1 MEIIH
6 TPVMLNESLEY
17 LNIKP
22 GDRIVD
28 CTIGEGGHSVEILK
42 RIGEKGLLIG
52 IDKDEDA
59 LSRARNRLSLIGS
72 NFVLVHDTFA
82 NLSNILENLFVKR
95 VSGIIADLGI
105 SSLQLYK
112 AERGFSFMKDGPLDM
127 RMDRKADITASTL
140 VNSLAES
147 ELADVIYYY
156 GEEHLARRIAK
167 AIVVYRK
174 KKRIETTSEL
184 AHIVES
190 VYKRRG
196 RINPATKTFQA
207 LRIAVNNELKDL
219 EKFLKEAP
227 LFLNKGS
234 RIVVISYHSLEDRIV
249 KRAFI
254 NNSVLKR
261 VNKKVIIPGR
271 DEVKANPRARSAK
284 MRVAEKL

>member
-59 LSRARNRLSLIGS
+59 LKRAKERLSLIRN
-72 NFVLVHDTFA
+72 NFILIHGTFA
-82 NLSNILENLFVKR
+82 DLTEILKNLNVKQ
-95 VSGIIADLGI
+95 VNGIIADLGI
-105 SSLQLYK
+105 SSLQLHE

-127 RMDRKADITASTL
+127 RMNQSTDITASTL
-140 VNSLAES
+140 VNSLTES

-227 LFLNKGS
+227 LFLNKGG

-254 NNSVLKR
+254 NNPVLKR

>member
-22 GDRIVD
+22 GDRVVD

-59 LSRARNRLSLIGS
+59 LKRAKERLSLIRN
-72 NFVLVHDTFA
+72 NFILIHGTFA
-82 NLSNILENLFVKR
+82 DLTEILKNLNVKQ
-95 VSGIIADLGI
+95 VNGIIADLGI

-127 RMDRKADITASTL
+127 RMNQSTDITASTL
-140 VNSLAES
+140 VNSLTES

-227 LFLNKGS
+227 LFLNKGG

-254 NNSVLKR
+254 NNPVLKR

>member
-22 GDRIVD
+22 GDTIVD

-42 RIGEKGLLIG
+42 RIGERGFLIG

-59 LSRARNRLSLIGS
+59 LSRARNRLSVIGN
-72 NFVLVHDTFA
+72 NFVLVHNTFA
-82 NLSNILENLFVKR
+82 DLSDVLKDLSVKQ
-95 VSGIIADLGI
+95 VHGIIADLGI
-105 SSLQLYK
+105 SSLQLHK

-127 RMDRKADITASTL
+127 RMNQKAVITASVL
-140 VNSLAES
+140 VNSLTES
-147 ELADVIYYY
+147 ELADIIYYY

-167 AIVVYRK
+167 AIVAYRK

-184 AHIVES
+184 AHVVES

-207 LRIAVNNELKDL
+207 LRIAVNNELNDL

-227 LFLNKGS
+227 LVLNKGS
-234 RIVVISYHSLEDRIV
+234 RIVVISYHSLEDRII

-254 NNSVLKR
+254 NNPVLKR
-261 VNKKVIIPGR
+261 INKKVIVPAR
-271 DEVKANPRARSAK
+271 EEVIANPRARSAK
-284 MRVAEKL
+284 MRVAERL

>member
-22 GDRIVD
+22 GDTIVD

-42 RIGEKGLLIG
+42 RIGERGLLIG

-59 LSRARNRLSLIGS
+59 LSRARNRLSVIGN

-82 NLSNILENLFVKR
+82 DLSDVLKNLSVKQ
-95 VSGIIADLGI
+95 VNGIIADLGI
-105 SSLQLYK
+105 SSLQLHK
-112 AERGFSFMKDGPLDM
+112 AERGFSFMKNGPLDM
-127 RMDRKADITASTL
+127 RMNQKTNITASTL
-140 VNSLAES
+140 VNSLTES
-147 ELADVIYYY
+147 ELADIIYYY
-156 GEEHLARRIAK
+156 GEERLARRIAK
-167 AIVVYRK
+167 AIVAYRK

-184 AHIVES
+184 ARIVES

-227 LFLNKGS
+227 LVLNKGG

-249 KRAFI
+249 KRVFI
-254 NNSVLKR
+254 NNPVLKR
-261 VNKKVIIPGR
+261 INKKVIVPAR
-271 DEVKANPRARSAK
+271 EEVIANPRARSAK

>member
-59 LSRARNRLSLIGS
+59 LSRARSRLSLIGS

-82 NLSNILENLFVKR
+82 NLSNILENSSVKR

-127 RMDRKADITASTL
+127 RMNQSTDITASTL
-140 VNSLAES
+140 VNSLTES

-227 LFLNKGS
+227 LFLNKGG

-254 NNSVLKR
+254 NNPVLKR